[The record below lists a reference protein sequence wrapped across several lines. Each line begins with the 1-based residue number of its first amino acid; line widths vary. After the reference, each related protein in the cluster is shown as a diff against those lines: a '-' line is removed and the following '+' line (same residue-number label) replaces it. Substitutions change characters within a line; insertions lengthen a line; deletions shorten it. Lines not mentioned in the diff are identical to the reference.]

1 MKFLSYLLFLM
12 FFYQNISAQTQNICY
27 GAVKDYSVD
36 LTDGATGTPN
46 STYAWTVVETTFS
59 GSISGKVTAA
69 VVNANAIIINWN
81 TTPAGNY
88 TLRVVETNN
97 GCSGSQNLTII
108 INPLPTIT
116 GTLSACAGSTT
127 QLSGS
132 TIPNATNPWTSSDTA
147 IATISSSGLV
157 TGLSAGTTTIT
168 YTNSKG
174 CTIVASVT
182 IAALT
187 TSPINFN

>member
-1 MKFLSYLLFLM
+1 MNCNHIEFESVVNVFRLNEKEWGE
-12 FFYQNISAQTQNICY
+12 I
-27 GAVKDYSVD
+27 VDYSVD

-59 GSISGKVTAA
+59 GSISGKANATVI
-69 VVNANAIIINWN
+69 NANAITINWN